1 MLWRKFLSLT
11 IYINIYHFYQ
21 CFMICTNIIL
31 SLSVNSIQYVVRW
44 DKGQKTG
51 NKINISTFV
60 WSYLYYK
67 IGSYD
72 AIRTSCSPLIIKF
85 LESHLYCTQKKVY
98 SIQYINLFHIFSAI
112 AHANCSKTYQ
122 VFASINH
129 YIQKI
134 FPQRAFSRI
143 ISLNSTNSPSVYHL
157 KHAVS

>member
-85 LESHLYCTQKKVY
+85 LESHLYCTVVHCTVY
-98 SIQYINLFHIFSAI
+98 SISTYFIFSVQLLMQTAPKRI
-112 AHANCSKTYQ
+112 KCLQ
-122 VFASINH
+122 VSI
-129 YIQKI
+129 
-134 FPQRAFSRI
+134 I
-143 ISLNSTNSPSVYHL
+143 IYKKYFLREHL
-157 KHAVS
+157 AG